1 MTPIPVRLRRR
12 PTFAWVGVVP
22 FFLFA
27 IAALGLPVGYLVI
40 GSFQG
45 PGGTLTF
52 KNFADLSTG
61 TIPRAF
67 LNSIEISL
75 VTAVVGGIFGFLLA
89 WAVIMGGLP
98 GWIRSAVMTFSGVA
112 SNFAGVPLALAF
124 VFTIGNLGLITKA
137 FLEAPPYVCETFRL
151 ADACKDWAI
160 SLRRDLGFT
169 IYSKAGLEIVYL
181 YFQFPLMVLIIAP
194 ALDGLRREWR
204 EASENLGASAFQ
216 YWRRVALP
224 ILAPSILGTMIL
236 LFGNAFGAQATAF
249 QLTGGTIEIVT
260 IAIGRQIRGDVL
272 HNPGLGYAMAMGM
285 VVIMGFSITVYTLL
299 QRRSER
305 WLRS

>member
-1 MTPIPVRLRRR
+1 VRRR
-12 PTFAWVGVVP
+12 PAFAWVGVVP

-27 IAALGLPVGYLVI
+27 TAALGLPVGFLVM

-45 PGGTLTF
+45 ADGNLTLQ
-52 KNFADLSTG
+52 NFADLNSG
-61 TIPRAF
+61 TIPTAF
-67 LNSIEISL
+67 RNSIEISL
-75 VTAVVGGIFGFLLA
+75 VTAVGGGIFGFLLA

-124 VFTIGNLGLITKA
+124 VFTIGNLGLITK
-137 FLEAPPYVCETFRL
+137 FLAENGV
-151 ADACKDWAI
+151 

-169 IYSKAGLEIVYL
+169 IYSKTGLEIVYL

-216 YWRRVALP
+216 YWRHVALP

-236 LFGNAFGAQATAF
+236 LFGNSFGAQATAF
-249 QLTGGTIEIVT
+249 QLTGGTMEIVT

-285 VVIMGFSITVYTLL
+285 VVIMGVSIAVYTLL

>member
-1 MTPIPVRLRRR
+1 MTALPLRVRRR
-12 PTFAWVGVVP
+12 PTFSWVGVVP

-27 IAALGLPVGYLVI
+27 IAALGLPLGFLVI
-40 GSFQG
+40 GSFQDREG
-45 PGGTLTF
+45 NLTLQ
-52 KNFADLSTG
+52 NFSDLTTG
-61 TIPRAF
+61 TIPIAF
-67 LNSIEISL
+67 MNSIEVSI
-75 VTAVVGGIFGFLLA
+75 VTALLGGILGFLLA

-124 VFTIGNLGLITKA
+124 VFTIGNLGLVTK
-137 FLEAPPYVCETFRL
+137 FLFETFGL
-151 ADACKDWAI
+151 

-169 IYSKAGLEIVYL
+169 IYSKTGIEIVYL
-181 YFQFPLMVLIIAP
+181 YFQFPLMLLIIAP

-204 EASENLGASAFQ
+204 EAAENLGASAFQ
-216 YWRRVALP
+216 YWRHVAFP

-236 LFGNAFGAQATAF
+236 LFGNSLGAQATAF
-249 QLTGGTIEIVT
+249 QLTGGTIELAT

-272 HNPGLGYAMAMGM
+272 RNPGLGYAMAMGL
-285 VVIMGFSITVYTLL
+285 VVIMAFSITVYTLL

>member
-1 MTPIPVRLRRR
+1 M
-12 PTFAWVGVVP
+12 P

-27 IAALGLPVGYLVI
+27 IAALGLPVGFLVI
-40 GSFQG
+40 GSFQDPDG
-45 PGGTLTF
+45 NLTLQ
-52 KNFADLSTG
+52 NFADLTSG

-75 VTAVVGGIFGFLLA
+75 VTAVGGGIFGFLLA

-124 VFTIGNLGLITKA
+124 VFTIGNLGLITK
-137 FLEAPPYVCETFRL
+137 FLAENGV
-151 ADACKDWAI
+151 

-169 IYSKAGLEIVYL
+169 IYSKTGLELVYL

-216 YWRRVALP
+216 YWRHVALP

-236 LFGNAFGAQATAF
+236 LFGNSFGAQATAF

-285 VVIMGFSITVYTLL
+285 VVIMGVSIAVYTLL